1 VAPPTLWHATAQ
13 HQRLR
18 SVVEEGS
25 ICVPHNNWMQLT
37 RPARRGGVAVLA
49 ADPGV
54 GPTREE
60 RVTPAFQRIRYE
72 DLNARQQEAYNF
84 QKGGAVLADY
94 GYVTIRLSSD
104 WEGADF
110 IAQHKDGLTF
120 LKVQLKGR
128 LSFAKKYQ
136 GRGIHVCFRE
146 GEQWYLYP
154 HDELLERVLAITGIS
169 TTESWTERGGYSFPT
184 VPHQLRELLAAYRL

>member
-1 VAPPTLWHATAQ
+1 
-13 HQRLR
+13 
-18 SVVEEGS
+18 
-25 ICVPHNNWMQLT
+25 
-37 RPARRGGVAVLA
+37 
-49 ADPGV
+49 
-54 GPTREE
+54 
-60 RVTPAFQRIRYE
+60 VTPAFQRIRYE

-84 QKGGAVLADY
+84 QKIGAVLADY

-136 GRGIHVCFRE
+136 GRDIHVCFRE
-146 GEQWYLYP
+146 GDQWFLYP
-154 HDELLERVLAITGIS
+154 HDELLERVLDITGIS
-169 TTESWTERGGYSFPT
+169 TTESWTARGGYSFPT
-184 VPHQLRELLAAYRL
+184 IPSQLRELLAAYRL